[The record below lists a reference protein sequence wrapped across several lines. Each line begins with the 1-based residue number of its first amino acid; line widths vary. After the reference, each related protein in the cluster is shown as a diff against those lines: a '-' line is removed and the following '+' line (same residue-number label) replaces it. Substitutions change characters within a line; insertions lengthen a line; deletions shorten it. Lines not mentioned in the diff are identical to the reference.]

1 MPDDFLVAPF
11 FFPIEMRK
19 ITTNPLFPFTTIFF
33 RNLFTN
39 QLNTVFLKPFFT
51 LRPSFLVCPV
61 FIACVLHALS
71 GFVVVLY
78 MKSGTFDTDTKG
90 CVSIQID
97 DDNLDEDRYQALTL
111 TQTYSITLTLT
122 LFLCTSSFI
131 SDDTIEYENPH
142 CWLWGLQAVPVKKTE
157 VELEKSTL
165 VSVEKTRS

>member
-1 MPDDFLVAPF
+1 M
-11 FFPIEMRK
+11 IHTYR
-19 ITTNPLFPFTTIFF
+19 TY
-33 RNLFTN
+33 
-39 QLNTVFLKPFFT
+39 LN
-51 LRPSFLVCPV
+51 C
-61 FIACVLHALS
+61 
-71 GFVVVLY
+71 LY

-90 CVSIQID
+90 CVPIQID

-111 TQTYSITLTLT
+111 TLTYSLTLTLA

-142 CWLWGLQAVPVKKTE
+142 CWLWGLQAASVKKTE